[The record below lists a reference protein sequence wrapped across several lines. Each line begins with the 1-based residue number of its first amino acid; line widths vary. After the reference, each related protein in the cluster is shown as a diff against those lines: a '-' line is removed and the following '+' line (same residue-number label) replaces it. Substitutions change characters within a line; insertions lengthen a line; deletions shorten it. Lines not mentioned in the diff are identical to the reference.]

1 MKYRFMEGYGSGFE
15 VRKMCRVLGVS
26 RSGYYSYLRR
36 GLSQRNEENKRIVTK
51 IKEIWEWSR
60 RIYGSPRI
68 TAEIKAQGFT
78 CGENRIARLMRE
90 NGIKA
95 RIRKKFKITTQSDP
109 NLPIAEDLVGRNFS
123 ASRMN
128 EIWLSDITYIW
139 TWEGW
144 MYLAAVMDVY
154 NRQIVGWTLS
164 DRLSKA
170 LVADPLLK
178 ALKECNPQAGLIFHS
193 DRGSQ
198 YASHKVKKILKA
210 WHIQQSMCGKG
221 NCYDNAMMESFF
233 SSLKKE
239 LVHLMTFHS
248 KDQARRAIFEYI
260 EIFYNR
266 QRRHSA
272 LNQKSPLEYYQD
284 ATQTF

>member
-1 MKYRFMEGYGSGFE
+1 MERYGFGFE
-15 VRKMCRVLGVS
+15 VRKMCRVLRVS

-36 GLSQRNEENKRIVTK
+36 GLSQRNEENKRLVTK
-51 IKEIWEWSR
+51 IREIWKWSR
-60 RIYGSPRI
+60 GTYGSPRI
-68 TAEIKAQGFT
+68 TAELQAQGFG

-95 RIRKKFKITTQSDP
+95 RTRKKFKITTKSDHS
-109 NLPIAEDLVGRNFS
+109 LPIAEDLVGRDFS
-123 ASRMN
+123 ASQIN
-128 EIWLSDITYIW
+128 ELWLSDITYIW

-154 NRQIVGWTLS
+154 NRQIVGWALH
-164 DRLSKA
+164 DRLSKILVVDA
-170 LVADPLLK
+170 LIE
-178 ALKECNPQAGLIFHS
+178 ALQERSPQPGLIFHS

-210 WHIQQSMCGKG
+210 WHIHQSMCNKG
-221 NCYDNAMMESFF
+221 NCFDNAMMESFF

-272 LNQKSPLEYYQD
+272 LNQKSPLEYYQY
-284 ATQTF
+284 AAQTF

>member
-1 MKYRFMEGYGSGFE
+1 MKYYFMQQYGSGFE
-15 VRKMCRVLGVS
+15 VRRMCRVLGVS
-26 RSGYYSYLRR
+26 RSGYYSYLRC
-36 GLSQRNEENKRIVTK
+36 GLSRRHEENRCLVEK
-51 IKEIWEWSR
+51 IKQIWHEVR
-60 RIYGSPRI
+60 GVYGSPRV
-68 TAEIKAQGFT
+68 TVELRAQGFV

-95 RIRKKFKITTQSDP
+95 RTKKKFKVTTKSDH
-109 NLPIAEDLVGRNFS
+109 NLPVAQDLVKRDFS
-123 ASRMN
+123 ASQMN
-128 EIWLSDITYIW
+128 ELWLSDITYIW

-154 NRQIVGWTLS
+154 NRQIVGWALH
-164 DRLSKA
+164 DRLNKT
-170 LVADPLLK
+170 LVVDSLSN
-178 ALKECNPQAGLIFHS
+178 ALKPRSPQPGLIFHS

-198 YASHKVKKILKA
+198 YASDKVKKILKA
-210 WHIQQSMCGKG
+210 WHIRQSMSNKG
-221 NCYDNAMMESFF
+221 NCFDNAMMESFF

-239 LVHLMTFHS
+239 LVYLMTFHS
-248 KDQARRAIFEYI
+248 KDQARRSIFEYI

-272 LNQKSPLEYYQD
+272 LNYKSPLEYYKD

>member
-1 MKYRFMEGYGSGFE
+1 MKYCFMERYGSGFE
-15 VRKMCRVLGVS
+15 VMRMCRVLGVS

-36 GLSQRNEENKRIVTK
+36 GLSQRNEENRRFVTK
-51 IKEIWEWSR
+51 IKEIWKWSR
-60 RIYGSPRI
+60 GIYGSPRI
-68 TAEIKAQGFT
+68 TAELKAQGFG

-95 RIRKKFKITTQSDP
+95 RTRKKFKITTKSDHS
-109 NLPIAEDLVGRNFS
+109 LPIAEDLVGRDFS
-123 ASRMN
+123 ASGIN
-128 EIWLSDITYIW
+128 ELWLSDITYIW

-154 NRQIVGWTLS
+154 NRQIVGWALY
-164 DRLSKA
+164 DRLNKA
-170 LVADPLLK
+170 LVVSALQK
-178 ALKECNPQAGLIFHS
+178 ALQERSPCPGLIFHS

-198 YASHKVKKILKA
+198 YASYKVKKILKA
-210 WHIQQSMCGKG
+210 WHIRQSMCGKG
-221 NCYDNAMMESFF
+221 NCFDNAMMESFF

-272 LNQKSPLEYYQD
+272 LNQKSPLEYYQN
-284 ATQTF
+284 ATQAF

>member
-1 MKYRFMEGYGSGFE
+1 MKYCFMEQYGSGFE

-36 GLSQRNEENKRIVTK
+36 GLSQRNEENKRFVSK
-51 IKEIWEWSR
+51 IKEIWKWSR
-60 RIYGSPRI
+60 GTYGSPRI
-68 TAEIKAQGFT
+68 TAELQAQGLG

-90 NGIKA
+90 AGIKA
-95 RIRKKFKITTQSDP
+95 RTRKKFRITTKSDH
-109 NLPIAEDLVGRNFS
+109 NLLLAEDLVGRDFS
-123 ASRMN
+123 TARMN
-128 EIWLSDITYIW
+128 ELWLSDITYIW

-144 MYLAAVMDVY
+144 MYLSAVMDAH
-154 NRQIVGWTLS
+154 NRQIVGWALH

-170 LVADPLLK
+170 LVVDALRK
-178 ALKECNPQAGLIFHS
+178 ALEKRNPCPGLIFHS

-198 YASHKVKKILKA
+198 YASHRVRKILRA
-210 WHIQQSMCGKG
+210 WHIEQSMCGKG
-221 NCYDNAMMESFF
+221 NCFDNAMMESFF

-272 LNQKSPLEYYQD
+272 LNQKSPLEYYRY